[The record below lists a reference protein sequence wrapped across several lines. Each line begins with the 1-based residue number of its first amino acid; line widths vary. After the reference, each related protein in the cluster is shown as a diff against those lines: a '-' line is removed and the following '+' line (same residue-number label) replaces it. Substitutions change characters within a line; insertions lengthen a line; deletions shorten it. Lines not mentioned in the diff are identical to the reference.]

1 MKSYIGIDNG
11 VSGTIGIIS
20 EGKTYF
26 FKTPVKVEQNYT
38 KTKSNVT
45 RIDVLELDR
54 LLQKFENPFAVLER
68 PMVNPKRFKATTSA
82 LRALEATITFLEA
95 SEIGFVYCDSKAWQR
110 ELLPKGVKGA
120 DPSGIYKN
128 NPNKQ
133 GEQRAPNSPY
143 SYKTKMPPPSKLD
156 KWSVRR
162 GVAPRDAKGRFLP
175 RRSVNFAIAKSIF
188 HQGLRPT
195 FFFTKAYKKYLTTQ
209 FELDFM
215 LAYSKDVEENL

>member
-26 FKTPVKVEQNYT
+26 FKTPVKVEQDYT

-120 DPSGIYKN
+120 DLKKASRDIGIRMFPEHKELIEKHGDADGLLIAEY
-128 NPNKQ
+128 
-133 GEQRAPNSPY
+133 A
-143 SYKTKMPPPSKLD
+143 
-156 KWSVRR
+156 RR
-162 GVAPRDAKGRFLP
+162 
-175 RRSVNFAIAKSIF
+175 
-188 HQGLRPT
+188 T
-195 FFFTKAYKKYLTTQ
+195 F
-209 FELDFM
+209 
-215 LAYSKDVEENL
+215 